1 MTEFQPK
8 PQTPEE
14 VADGLRD
21 AMKQAKEDGVFYKE
35 DGVFTFPEN
44 AMFIHQPKQSN
55 WTCYLFGGNASFSSI
70 TWTPEEGKVPNAWVR
85 FWMKIFFNC
94 NWVKNDD

>member
-1 MTEFQPK
+1 MTEYQPT

-21 AMKQAKEDGVFYKE
+21 AMKQAKEG
-35 DGVFTFPEN
+35 GVFTFPEN

-55 WTCYLFGGNASFSSI
+55 WTCYLFGGNTSFSPI

-85 FWMKIFFNC
+85 FWMKVFFDC
-94 NWVKNDD
+94 NWVKNK

>member
-1 MTEFQPK
+1 MTEPT

-14 VADGLRD
+14 VAEGLSD
-21 AMKQAKEDGVFYKE
+21 AMKQAIEDSKFYANPL
-35 DGVFTFPEN
+35 TFHE
-44 AMFIHQPKQSN
+44 PKYSN

-85 FWMKIFFNC
+85 FWMKVFLDC
-94 NWVKNDD
+94 NWVKND